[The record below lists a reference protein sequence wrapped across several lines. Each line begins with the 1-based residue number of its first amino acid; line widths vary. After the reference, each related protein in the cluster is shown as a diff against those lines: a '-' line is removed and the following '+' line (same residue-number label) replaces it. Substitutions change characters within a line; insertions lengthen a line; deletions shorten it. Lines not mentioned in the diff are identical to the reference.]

1 MKTGLSKTTR
11 TWTATRLET
20 WALPGVP
27 DVLFCDEAGAFH
39 FVELKAT
46 AGRAVELRPHQ
57 VSWLCSHARASAWVA
72 VQKLETLNEP
82 KQFFLFHA
90 SKAVDLRMEGL
101 KVEPD
106 YHSVWPPDWEVVQG
120 LISRKPSHN
129 VA

>member
-1 MKTGLSKTTR
+1 MRTGLTKTTR

-27 DVLFCDEAGAFH
+27 DVLFCDERGDFH

-57 VSWLCSHARASAWVA
+57 VSWLSNHARASVWVA
-72 VQKLETLNEP
+72 VQKLETKNEP
-82 KQFFLFHA
+82 KQFFLFHG
-90 SKAVDLRMEGL
+90 SKAVDLKMEGL

-106 YHSVWPPDWEVVQG
+106 FHAVWPPDWEAVQG
-120 LISRKPSHN
+120 LISPK
-129 VA
+129 